1 LTGDAVDGDYI
12 QLLQVDVVPSRL
24 TCVYSLFCLLSFFLI
39 LDFLL
44 WGYFR
49 YYKSWEPKRKMVFLI
64 LALTAIFMGLTLY
77 QSGLVS
83 GTDLRFHL
91 QRLEGV
97 YKGLL
102 AGQFPVRIQPDWLDG
117 YGYASS
123 IFYGDIF
130 LYFPAL
136 LRMVGFTLQDAYK
149 IYAETVNIAVV
160 CIAFYSF
167 KKISK
172 DDVAA
177 MAGTVL
183 YAGSTN
189 RLHWMYGQWVGAYS
203 GMMFYPLIVAGFYL
217 IFTED
222 ETSEEYKRLWVPL
235 TLGFTGVLST
245 HMLSCLM
252 VGVYAVLACLLC
264 IRKVFRKHTFFLLLK
279 AAGVAVLLNLW
290 YLVPF
295 LQYMKT
301 EKLRINSSLTKAI
314 TVTDYYARLADYTQD
329 GKNFYEMFLNRS
341 CLGYAAIFLLLLYI
355 VTIPFQKKDKLTS
368 YSRVVFGFTI
378 FAIWVCMDCFPTVK
392 LAKLSTLILKYFLTL
407 QYQSRLLS
415 VIAVLVACVG
425 ALFFAMKIFE
435 PKLIYLLAGLLCCI
449 TLVQDF
455 QYFET
460 LQPELFYQ
468 DGIEI
473 SFRTDDQTAHY
484 AVGNGEYLPVATEVQ
499 ELTKE
504 VQGSDGLEYNV
515 GERKY
520 LTFDVEV
527 NNPTGQEQELL
538 LPLLYYT
545 GYRGY
550 DSQSKEKMT
559 VMSGDNGRV
568 AVTIPSGYQGTLH
581 VAFYE
586 PWYWRAAEIISLL
599 TLCYIIYDT
608 FFRKECGKK
617 WKSRKSQTLPSE
629 NTAESCRESTSQI

>member
-1 LTGDAVDGDYI
+1 
-12 QLLQVDVVPSRL
+12 
-24 TCVYSLFCLLSFFLI
+24 
-39 LDFLL
+39 
-44 WGYFR
+44 
-49 YYKSWEPKRKMVFLI
+49 
-64 LALTAIFMGLTLY
+64 
-77 QSGLVS
+77 
-83 GTDLRFHL
+83 
-91 QRLEGV
+91 
-97 YKGLL
+97 
-102 AGQFPVRIQPDWLDG
+102 
-117 YGYASS
+117 
-123 IFYGDIF
+123 
-130 LYFPAL
+130 
-136 LRMVGFTLQDAYK
+136 
-149 IYAETVNIAVV
+149 
-160 CIAFYSF
+160 
-167 KKISK
+167 
-172 DDVAA
+172 
-177 MAGTVL
+177 
-183 YAGSTN
+183 
-189 RLHWMYGQWVGAYS
+189 
-203 GMMFYPLIVAGFYL
+203 
-217 IFTED
+217 
-222 ETSEEYKRLWVPL
+222 
-235 TLGFTGVLST
+235 
-245 HMLSCLM
+245 MLSCLM

-264 IRKVFRKHTFFLLLK
+264 IKKVFRKPTFFLLLK

-329 GKNFYEMFLNRS
+329 GKNFYEMFLNRN

-355 VTIPFQKKDKLTS
+355 VTIPFQKKDKLTT

-473 SFRTDDQTAHY
+473 PFRTDDRTAHY

-515 GERKY
+515 AGRKY
-520 LTFDVEV
+520 LTFDVAV

-550 DSQSKEKMT
+550 DSLSKEKMT

-599 TLCYIIYDT
+599 TLCFIIYDT
-608 FFRKECGKK
+608 FFRKERGKG
-617 WKSRKSQTLPSE
+617 WRSRRSQTLPSE
-629 NTAESCRESTSQI
+629 NTAE